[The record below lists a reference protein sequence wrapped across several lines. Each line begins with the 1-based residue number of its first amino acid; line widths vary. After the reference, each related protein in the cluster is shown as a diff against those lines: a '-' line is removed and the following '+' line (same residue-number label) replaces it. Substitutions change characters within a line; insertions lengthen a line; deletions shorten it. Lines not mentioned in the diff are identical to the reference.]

1 MCGTLAQSYC
11 NQGHISSLLTYLSTF
26 KPQNKEHLDSKQP
39 ENSELF
45 MVPKNNTIIELFLL
59 TNSFIAIGGNL

>member
-39 ENSELF
+39 DNSKLF
-45 MVPKNNTIIELFLL
+45 MIHQK
-59 TNSFIAIGGNL
+59 SCAQH